1 MAYRTPHDLDLYFVV
16 RKNEMK
22 SIDVEYQ
29 VQVGYWVAKNHL
41 QDYKIYETMIC
52 MFDED
57 FLNSLLQPPRDNP
70 WPTHPTN

>member
-1 MAYRTPHDLDLYFVV
+1 MAYQTPHNLDLYFVV

-41 QDYKIYETMIC
+41 QR
-52 MFDED
+52 
-57 FLNSLLQPPRDNP
+57 LQNLCNNDLYV
-70 WPTHPTN
+70 